1 MHIVKTN
8 SCLLIQFVKKIFA
21 ICIIKSPVIYYFIK
35 VLLFSFQ
42 VWDNILSLEAKEKV
56 SCRQTSDENV
66 HHLSVKQTNVGL
78 TFDGNITKVIG
89 HWLREGQ
96 NFIPEFEMCLDF
108 QACKNFLT
116 VSE

>member
-1 MHIVKTN
+1 M
-8 SCLLIQFVKKIFA
+8 
-21 ICIIKSPVIYYFIK
+21 
-35 VLLFSFQ
+35 FSFQ

-116 VSE
+116 VSEQLC